1 MKGNISEKTRQ
12 QQTSPKPQTKRRS
25 EMDVQGGQMVVNPT
39 FDDCTSRP
47 MTYCVENTDSTGT
60 KADRQVQQDSQGNAD
75 CGKMKPTGRSNRS
88 VLMLMSIVC
97 FLFFVII
104 VLIVLMS
111 VGKIMKNCGCSS
123 SEG

>member
-1 MKGNISEKTRQ
+1 
-12 QQTSPKPQTKRRS
+12 
-25 EMDVQGGQMVVNPT
+25 MDVQSGQMVVNPT
-39 FDDCTSRP
+39 FDDSTLRR
-47 MTYCVENTDSTGT
+47 MTYCVENTDPTGT
-60 KADRQVQQDSQGNAD
+60 EDDRQVQRDYQGNAD
-75 CGKMKPTGRSNRS
+75 CGEMKPTGRSNRS

-97 FLFFVII
+97 FMFLVII